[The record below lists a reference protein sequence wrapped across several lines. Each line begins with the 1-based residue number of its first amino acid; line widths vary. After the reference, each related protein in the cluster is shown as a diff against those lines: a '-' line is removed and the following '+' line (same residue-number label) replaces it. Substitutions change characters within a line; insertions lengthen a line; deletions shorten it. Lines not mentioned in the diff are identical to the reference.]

1 MCTMIDQFSWPY
13 FTVWPAKFISLLEF
27 KYSPSI
33 LTERYNKY
41 LINLILRVCAISYA
55 TSFFPFWS
63 MDSAFHTWAI
73 NPGGETWSVT

>member
-41 LINLILRVCAISYA
+41 LINLCAISYA
-55 TSFFPFWS
+55 TSFFPF
-63 MDSAFHTWAI
+63 
-73 NPGGETWSVT
+73 